1 MNKKWYLMMTSI
13 LLAAM
18 VSVGC
23 NNADPDPAP
32 PENNDTGVEEN
43 GTNENGAN
51 QNGTNENG
59 ANNDANDIIE
69 GEENIPGVDE
79 NDTMNKDDENDANK
93 DPEDPIEDA
102 EDIGDN
108 NNKDE

>member
-1 MNKKWYLMMTSI
+1 MTMNKKWYLMMTSI

-23 NNADPDPAP
+23 NNVDPDPAP
-32 PENNDTGVEEN
+32 PENGVEE
-43 GTNENGAN
+43 
-51 QNGTNENG
+51 NGTNENG

>member
-32 PENNDTGVEEN
+32 PEDDTGVE
-43 GTNENGAN
+43 
-51 QNGTNENG
+51 ENG

-69 GEENIPGVDE
+69 GEENVPGVDE
-79 NDTMNKDDENDANK
+79 NDTMNKDDENDADP

-102 EDIGDN
+102 EDMGDN

>member
-32 PENNDTGVEEN
+32 PEDDAGVEEN
-43 GTNENGAN
+43 GTHENG
-51 QNGTNENG
+51 T
-59 ANNDANDIIE
+59 NNDANDIIE
-69 GEENIPGVDE
+69 GEENVPGVDE
-79 NDTMNKDDENDANK
+79 NDTINKDDENDAK
-93 DPEDPIEDA
+93 TDPEDPIEDA
-102 EDIGDN
+102 EDMGDN